1 LNFKS
6 YYAKL
11 KTEIILLTLTVMV
24 LESETRSNRGS
35 DEGASQQS
43 PRKMRN
49 GWSPGLASSVGC
61 SSSEMSDMDEDLDDD
76 DEDDDV
82 GSLDS
87 RKSGTRS
94 PRSATSGRGARKIFP
109 SIINFIIF
117 FF

>member
-1 LNFKS
+1 
-6 YYAKL
+6 
-11 KTEIILLTLTVMV
+11 MV

-43 PRKMRN
+43 PRKVRN

-87 RKSGTRS
+87 RKSGS
-94 PRSATSGRGARKIFP
+94 RSATSGRGTRKILP
-109 SIINFIIF
+109 PFIGF
-117 FF
+117 